1 MSTSLSPFES
11 GPSFVM
17 LASVLTLELVLLAWI
32 GMTTTAAHASTAT
45 SQRRLIDY
53 PLEELMRSP
62 CAPPG
67 RLYDRAGG
75 RLRAGREGASEPRR
89 SLADPLRRGARPS
102 AQCDPGR
109 RSSSGRAEPAWRAR

>member
-45 SQRRLIDY
+45 SQTLLIDY
-53 PLEELMRSP
+53 PLEELMRCP

-67 RLYDRAGG
+67 RDYTT
-75 RLRAGREGASEPRR
+75 
-89 SLADPLRRGARPS
+89 
-102 AQCDPGR
+102 
-109 RSSSGRAEPAWRAR
+109 GRAAGSEQAEKEHQSLVDLSQIRCSKVPARAPNPIPV